1 VSQHVLASRFGGRLA
16 QPACLLPVGRFCF
29 ELAVNGSAYPVC
41 STKYGRACN
50 NSPQTAR
57 ITCIANSLA
66 RGSAGLWRSV
76 LLSFPQ
82 NHSLMKRSFLP
93 LLATGLLA
101 LASCG
106 ENKTTSAE
114 NGNASDNTMT
124 SSATSGDTVSATMP
138 AGSENPEN
146 QPQSAGSAQGTGGNG
161 AAKGINDGNAMS
173 NGGMAGGAAMGDP
186 NGPTGPHKDDKEF
199 MMTAAHSDQNEI
211 QQSKMALAK
220 GVTGMAK
227 EMANK
232 MIADHTKSTADLKAI
247 ATKKGVTLP
256 KDMDA
261 EHKALAPTMEKL
273 SGKEFEAKYIS
284 QMQADHQKTANTMRA
299 HEKMTQDA
307 DLKAFIGKTVPVVE
321 QHLGMAQKG
330 SDMKM

>member
-1 VSQHVLASRFGGRLA
+1 
-16 QPACLLPVGRFCF
+16 
-29 ELAVNGSAYPVC
+29 
-41 STKYGRACN
+41 
-50 NSPQTAR
+50 
-57 ITCIANSLA
+57 
-66 RGSAGLWRSV
+66 
-76 LLSFPQ
+76 
-82 NHSLMKRSFLP
+82 MKRTFLP
-93 LLATGLLA
+93 LLASGLLT

-106 ENKTTSAE
+106 DGNKTADTAGTDSNMA
-114 NGNASDNTMT
+114 NTPAAGADT
-124 SSATSGDTVSATMP
+124 AATSGAMAGDSSAM
-138 AGSENPEN
+138 G
-146 QPQSAGSAQGTGGNG
+146 GSA
-161 AAKGINDGNAMS
+161 MS
-173 NGGMAGGAAMGDP
+173 GGAAMGDP

-247 ATKKGVTLP
+247 AAKKGVTLP
-256 KDMDA
+256 TDMDA
-261 EHKALAPTMEKL
+261 EHKAMAPAMEKL
-273 SGKEFEAKYIS
+273 SGKDFEAKYIS

-321 QHLGMAQKG
+321 QHLGMAKQG